1 MRNFKL
7 TYPGVLLVMLHAL
20 IYKVVSYSS
29 VISTLRYFF
38 ASEFDDAELGGI
50 VQDLGLKKIELTNE
64 DNRLK
69 RAKLNVE
76 IKTLEDKLNSHIK
89 PKTVTSQVLDMY
101 KDFDTLVFNMAN
113 GEPDKV
119 NEFKK
124 MSIFDFYRHKELL
137 IERSRNERNKNS
149 T

>member
-1 MRNFKL
+1 MERCWINTKDC
-7 TYPGVLLVMLHAL
+7 GG
-20 IYKVVSYSS
+20 ICYKFYSS
-29 VISTLRYFF
+29 IIGSLRYFF

-64 DNRLK
+64 YNRLK

-76 IKTLEDKLNSHIK
+76 IKVLEDKLNSHIN

-119 NEFKK
+119 KEFKR

-137 IERSRNERNKNS
+137 IDRSRNERNKNS

>member
-1 MRNFKL
+1 
-7 TYPGVLLVMLHAL
+7 
-20 IYKVVSYSS
+20 
-29 VISTLRYFF
+29 
-38 ASEFDDAELGGI
+38 
-50 VQDLGLKKIELTNE
+50 
-64 DNRLK
+64 
-69 RAKLNVE
+69 
-76 IKTLEDKLNSHIK
+76 LNSHIN

-119 NEFKK
+119 KEFKR

-137 IERSRNERNKNS
+137 IDRSRNERNKNS

>member
-1 MRNFKL
+1 MESSWVNSKDC
-7 TYPGVLLVMLHAL
+7 GG
-20 IYKVVSYSS
+20 ICYKFYQGI
-29 VISTLRYFF
+29 ISTLRYFF
-38 ASEFDDAELGGI
+38 ASEFDDAELGGL

-64 DNRLK
+64 YNRLK

-76 IKTLEDKLNSHIK
+76 IKVLEDKLNSHIS

-119 NEFKK
+119 REFKR

-137 IERSRNERNKNS
+137 IDRSRNERNKNS

>member
-1 MRNFKL
+1 MERSWANSKDCG
-7 TYPGVLLVMLHAL
+7 GVC
-20 IYKVVSYSS
+20 YKFYSS

-38 ASEFDDAELGGI
+38 ASEFDDAELGGL

-76 IKTLEDKLNSHIK
+76 IKVLGDKLNSHIN

-119 NEFKK
+119 SEFKR

>member
-1 MRNFKL
+1 MEWSWTNSKDC
-7 TYPGVLLVMLHAL
+7 GG
-20 IYKVVSYSS
+20 ICYKFYSS
-29 VISTLRYFF
+29 IISSLRYFF

-76 IKTLEDKLNSHIK
+76 IKTLEDKLNSHIN

-119 NEFKK
+119 KEFKR

-137 IERSRNERNKNS
+137 IDRSRNERNKNS

>member
-1 MRNFKL
+1 MEWSWTNSKDCG
-7 TYPGVLLVMLHAL
+7 GVC
-20 IYKVVSYSS
+20 YKFYSS
-29 VISTLRYFF
+29 VISSLRYFF

-76 IKTLEDKLNSHIK
+76 IKTLEDKLNSHIS

>member
-1 MRNFKL
+1 MERSWVNSKDC
-7 TYPGVLLVMLHAL
+7 GG
-20 IYKVVSYSS
+20 ICYKFYSS
-29 VISTLRYFF
+29 IISTLRYFF
-38 ASEFDDAELGGI
+38 ASEFDDAELGGL

-64 DNRLK
+64 YNRLK

-76 IKTLEDKLNSHIK
+76 IKVLENKLNSHIS

-119 NEFKK
+119 REFKR

-137 IERSRNERNKNS
+137 IDRSRNERNKNS